1 MDKIT
6 RKEEQ
11 INSVRIRPMTEFD
24 IDDVMTIEKS
34 SFSLPWSEEIF
45 YREIRE
51 NSYAYYFVLIYE
63 QKTVGYGGLWIIVND
78 AQITNIALLP
88 EYRGKQLGE
97 KLLHY
102 LLQYAKSVG
111 VERLSLEVRTSNII
125 AQRLY
130 RKMGFVP
137 GGIHKNYYTDNQED
151 AIIMWVNL

>member
-1 MDKIT
+1 
-6 RKEEQ
+6 
-11 INSVRIRPMTEFD
+11 
-24 IDDVMTIEKS
+24 
-34 SFSLPWSEEIF
+34 
-45 YREIRE
+45 E
-51 NSYAYYFVLIYE
+51 NSYAYYFVLTYE

-111 VERLSLEVRTSNII
+111 VERLSLEVRTSNIV